1 MFFSKCNSQL
11 AIVLKKFP
19 LYSFVQIN
27 DTLEEK
33 LTGLMLTTRL
43 DNFIP
48 DANILI
54 LLRQMQV
61 AIKIERLN

>member
-61 AIKIERLN
+61 AVKIERLN

>member
-1 MFFSKCNSQL
+1 LFFSKCNSQL